1 MYCLC
6 TYVITPAIPSL
17 MAGLAW
23 PAAAAMSDAA
33 PVFEAAAASLLE
45 MDSCTSSR
53 ISCSGQSVN
62 KEIKET
68 CGGFR
73 CNRRNLLERCMDL
86 IKCSVTSIP
95 NSTSRNHWILLQT
108 QEFLD
113 FPHFDH
119 FDPKIQV
126 FFVFFLFSSFK
137 DVEWKE

>member
-1 MYCLC
+1 MVVSKRKRNEIC
-6 TYVITPAIPSL
+6 TAITPAIPSL

-53 ISCSGQSVN
+53 ISCSAGQSVN

-73 CNRRNLLERCMDL
+73 CKRRNLLERRMDL
-86 IKCSVTSIP
+86 Y
-95 NSTSRNHWILLQT
+95 
-108 QEFLD
+108 
-113 FPHFDH
+113 
-119 FDPKIQV
+119 
-126 FFVFFLFSSFK
+126 
-137 DVEWKE
+137 